1 MCPPFVE
8 ASAQQTDHKEM
19 GDTPI
24 VPRECD
30 GQLDT
35 DFSFYT
41 SGNQE
46 KHPCCRTCYPE
57 HRHFLFSFFNPK
69 VQRYIVKGASLF
81 HGIICSVEASCQ
93 ETYPLGEN
101 SENRTAEAISFTV
114 ITVLA

>member
-1 MCPPFVE
+1 MGPPFVE

-19 GDTPI
+19 GDTPT

-35 DFSFYT
+35 DSSFYT

-57 HRHFLFSFFNPK
+57 QRHFLFSFFNPK